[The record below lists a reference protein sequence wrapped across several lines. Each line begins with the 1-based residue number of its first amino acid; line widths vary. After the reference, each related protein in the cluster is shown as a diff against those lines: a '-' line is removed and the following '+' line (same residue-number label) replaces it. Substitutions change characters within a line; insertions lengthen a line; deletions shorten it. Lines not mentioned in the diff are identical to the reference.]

1 MNTEKNK
8 KIWLKK
14 CETTLKL
21 GGRSDITVRNYSYA
35 IKRFLNSY
43 DNSVR
48 IKMCIRD
55 RYLGDTENSNFSN
68 K

>member
-43 DNSVR
+43 DILLESVN
-48 IKMCIRD
+48 
-55 RYLGDTENSNFSN
+55 YLLMI
-68 K
+68 